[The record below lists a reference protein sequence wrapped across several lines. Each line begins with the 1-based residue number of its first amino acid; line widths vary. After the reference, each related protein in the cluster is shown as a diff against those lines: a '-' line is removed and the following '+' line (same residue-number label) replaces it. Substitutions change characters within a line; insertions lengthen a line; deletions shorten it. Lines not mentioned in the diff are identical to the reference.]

1 MNAYFAIIKSFKTS
15 HMKKLLLCFFGF
27 LIITTNGVA
36 QAPAKKDSLL
46 HLLKT
51 AKEDTSKIRLILL
64 IQKIYSSSNFDS
76 SLYYLNLSN
85 DLAQKL
91 KTDKFDF
98 FINVGFAEYY
108 YYNNDYKKALYYA
121 LNNKEI
127 AEKQNDMKLLAKT
140 YNNLAAVYNH
150 FGQYKSAIDCIL
162 KCLDISE
169 RTKDSASFPVRNLTA
184 SNTYFNLKQYDKC
197 IAYAKKAIDYGK
209 QFNNSFAVM
218 MGLNN
223 LSGGYSSLNMLDSG
237 IAANKRQLEL
247 AKEEEDV
254 VNINFA
260 LVNLCNDYFK
270 TGDTRSLQNYAT
282 ELAKYSKDFPDDKTI
297 ADIHNALALNF
308 MAQRKFDLA
317 KVELDSGISITLRN
331 NNPDPLENLYQDY
344 AVLNYMQGKI
354 KEGMSYSYKYD
365 SVVTAENVK
374 ELNFYTEDLETKYE
388 TEKKEAQIKL
398 QKTELKE
405 KSILNY
411 VLIGGSIAL
420 LLIILLGYRNYRNR
434 QKLQQSKIDE
444 LETEKQLTATEAV
457 LKGEEQERTRLAK
470 DLHDGLGGML
480 SGIKF
485 SLSNMKGNLIMTP
498 DNAQAFERSIDMLD
512 SSIREMRRV
521 AHNMM
526 PEILIKYG
534 LDTALKEFC
543 GDIDRSGAIHIN
555 YQSVGVQKAEIDQ
568 TTAVTIYRIVQ
579 ELVNNTIK
587 HAQAKNI
594 LVQLHQSAQE
604 KLLAVTVED
613 DGKGFDTSILEQPG
627 GIGWQSIKNRVEFLK
642 GRVDIQSL
650 AGKGT
655 SVMIEITT

>member
-1 MNAYFAIIKSFKTS
+1 
-15 HMKKLLLCFFGF
+15 MKKIFLYFILC
-27 LIITTNGVA
+27 LAISTNAMA
-36 QAPAKKDSLL
+36 QTPQKKDSMLRVL
-46 HLLKT
+46 QT
-51 AKEDTSKIRLILL
+51 AKEDTAKIRLILL
-64 IQKIYSSSNFDS
+64 IQKTYSSSDFDS
-76 SLYYLNLSN
+76 SLYYINLASQ
-85 DLAQKL
+85 LAQKL
-91 KTDKFDF
+91 NTDKFDF
-98 FINVGFAEYY
+98 FINSAFAEYY
-108 YYNNDYKKALYYA
+108 YYNNDYKKALDYA
-121 LNNKEI
+121 LKNKDI
-127 AEKQNDMKLLAKT
+127 AEKQNDMKLLAKS

-169 RTKDSASFPVRNLTA
+169 KTKDSASFPVRNLTA

-197 IAYAKKAIDYGK
+197 ITYAKKAIDYGK

-223 LSGGYSSLNMLDSG
+223 LSAGYSGLNMLDSG
-237 IAANKRQLEL
+237 IATNKRQLAL

-270 TGDTRSLQNYAT
+270 TGDTRSLQNYAAQ
-282 ELAKYSKDFPDDKTI
+282 LARYSKDFPDDKTL
-297 ADIHNALALNF
+297 ADIHNTFALNY

-317 KVELDSGISITLRN
+317 KTELDSGISITLRN
-331 NNPDPLENLYQDY
+331 NNPDPLENLYQSY
-344 AVLNYMQGKI
+344 AILNYLQGKI
-354 KEGMSYSYKYD
+354 KEGENFSFKYD
-365 SVVTAENVK
+365 SLVSAENIK

-411 VLIGGSIAL
+411 LLIGGSAAL
-420 LLIILLGYRNYRNR
+420 LLIILLGYHNYRSR

-480 SGIKF
+480 SGIKY
-485 SLSNMKGNLIMTP
+485 SLSIMKENLIMTP
-498 DNAQAFERSIDMLD
+498 DNAQAFERSMDMLD
-512 SSIREMRRV
+512 SSIKEMRRV

-526 PEILIKYG
+526 PEMLLKYG

-543 GDIDRSGAIHIN
+543 AEINRSGIIQAA
-555 YQSVGVQKAEIDQ
+555 YQSIDMDKATIGQ
-568 TTAVTIYRIVQ
+568 TEAVAIYRVVQ

-587 HAQAKNI
+587 HSAAKNV
-594 LVQLHQSAQE
+594 LVQAHISVQE

-613 DGKGFDTSILEQPG
+613 DGKGFDTSLLQHAQ
-627 GIGWQSIKNRVEFLK
+627 GIGWMNIKNRLEFLQ
-642 GRVDIQSL
+642 GRFDINS
-650 AGKGT
+650 APDKGT
-655 SVMIEITT
+655 SVLIEISI